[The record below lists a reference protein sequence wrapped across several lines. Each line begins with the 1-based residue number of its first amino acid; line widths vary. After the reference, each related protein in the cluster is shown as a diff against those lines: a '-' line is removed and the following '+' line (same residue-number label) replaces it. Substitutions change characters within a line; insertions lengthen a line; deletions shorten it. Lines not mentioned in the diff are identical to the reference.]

1 MDSATQFLL
10 GASVAS
16 ATIGPRLGARAL
28 LIGGVLGTLPDLDA
42 FIPMGNAIDTMTYHR
57 GFSHSVL
64 VQTVVVPIAAYAI
77 ARLVRDARAHWRLL
91 LLTS

>member
-1 MDSATQFLL
+1 MDSITQFLL

-16 ATIGPRLGARAL
+16 ATLGTRLGARAL
-28 LIGGVLGTLPDLDA
+28 LIGGVIGTLPDLDS

-64 VQTVVVPIAAYAI
+64 VQTAVVC
-77 ARLVRDARAHWRLL
+77 RLPRMPLHALCATHGNIGGCCC
-91 LLTS
+91 